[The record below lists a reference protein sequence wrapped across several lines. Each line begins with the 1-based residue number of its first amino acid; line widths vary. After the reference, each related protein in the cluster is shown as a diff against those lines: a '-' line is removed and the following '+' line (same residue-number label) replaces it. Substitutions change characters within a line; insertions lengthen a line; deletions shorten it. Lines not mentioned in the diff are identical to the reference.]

1 LLDWKLDLVGIF
13 VSPTQIVKRWGLRPI
28 VKVNLILGAFNNFE
42 TDVPENI
49 KVALLFR
56 D

>member
-1 LLDWKLDLVGIF
+1 LLDWQLDLVGIF
-13 VSPTQIVKRWGLRPI
+13 VSPTQIVERWGLRPI
-28 VKVNLILGAFNNFE
+28 IEVNLILWALNNFK

-49 KVALLFR
+49 EVALLFR